1 MVFVM
6 CDLFFLLVRLLV
18 FHSLSNHMDEQ
29 NWPRKTV
36 TKGRYFVLKPVICI
50 RGLEAGIRCSL
61 GEGRGLEK
69 WSVENVLVG
78 VCEETDVD
86 GG

>member
-1 MVFVM
+1 MVFVV

-18 FHSLSNHMDEQ
+18 LHSLSNHMDEQ

-50 RGLEAGIRCSL
+50 RGLEAEIRRYSL
-61 GEGRGLEK
+61 GGREGARE
-69 WSVENVLVG
+69 VECGECLGG
-78 VCEETDVD
+78 VFVKRQH
-86 GG
+86 